1 MPPLLDH
8 MRQLVLNSDLR
19 SVADLSRVFAS
30 RADRYSEIERE
41 NRKLL
46 DAMTKIMA
54 KNTFA
59 DVQSSHDA
67 ELAHMRNLNRLARQ
81 RELDRIANAN
91 MVGALLL
98 LSLCRFPCAAPR
110 STLG

>member
-1 MPPLLDH
+1 VPRFHFP
-8 MRQLVLNSDLR
+8 
-19 SVADLSRVFAS
+19 

-91 MVGALLL
+91 MVGAGFLTHCRSALYR
-98 LSLCRFPCAAPR
+98 LSFCLF
-110 STLG
+110 LV